1 MDTPDQFMAKVHR
14 LERLACPSE
23 DDEALFHALME
34 QAKEHG
40 LSYKDALE
48 YTICMRNGGAD

>member
-1 MDTPDQFMAKVHR
+1 MAKVRR

-23 DDEALFHALME
+23 DDEALFGALME

-48 YTICMRNGGAD
+48 YAICMRNGGAD